1 MVIKHPVVNC
11 NNCLKDFKLEPKHL
25 KKKNIGN
32 IVVRYFV
39 CRYCKTKFV
48 YGCFDEH
55 IMSEQNRYQDL
66 VLKSQCLQKEYGKN
80 NSKEILNEF
89 NKNRIERTK
98 CLKDM
103 KKYSDYLSLKIKDK
117 L

>member
-1 MVIKHPVVNC
+1 MIEKYPKVNC
-11 NNCLKDFKLEPKHL
+11 DNCKKDFKLKPKHL
-25 KKKNIGN
+25 KKKTIDNIE
-32 IVVRYFV
+32 VRYFV
-39 CRYCKTKFV
+39 CRHCKTNFI
-48 YGCFDEH
+48 YGCIDEH
-55 IMSEQNRYQDL
+55 IVSEQNRYQDL
-66 VLKSQCLQKEYGKN
+66 ALKAQCLQKEYGKN

-103 KKYSDYLSLKIKDK
+103 KKYSDDLSLKIKDK